1 MKKAPISIWVRIA
14 LMTGLMVNKPEDH
27 IDFLIESLSRCKGN
41 KQSLKWDTFVG
52 QKGDGKNKLP
62 PIDTSTTSESKLNNQ
77 TKLNPISNGKQ
88 DEKPK
93 SELPTFPV
101 HQVPT
106 KPDAQQPPLKA
117 EQNISAKPVE
127 QSSAPKLE
135 QHAPAKTDAQPPA
148 VQQAPV
154 KSDAQPHPEQHAAVK
169 TDAHPPA
176 VQQAPA
182 KSDAQPHPE
191 QHAAVKTDAQP
202 HSEQHTDLKTNDNAN
217 KDLLKGK
224 PLIFVG
230 GGPGSGKRTQCQ
242 KMVEKY
248 GFTHLSAGDIIRA
261 ASKDTSTEKGRNFN
275 EAMLQGK
282 LISTEDILG
291 LIKDAIYHEAKKA
304 SGFLIDGFPRR
315 IEQGMQFEKDIAECN
330 VLIYFDVPEDVMAKR
345 LVKRGE
351 SSGRIDD
358 NEQVIAKRLLT
369 FREETQ
375 PILGYYGKQG
385 KLITIEA
392 NRQIEEV
399 SDDLSK
405 AFEGLMAQQQVDDN
419 EQVIAKRLLTFREET
434 QPILGYY
441 GKQGK
446 LITIEAN
453 RQIEEVSD
461 DLSKAFEGLMAQQQ
475 VVIPHKPNMD
485 KLKNKK
491 IIFVVGGPGSGKGT
505 QCERIVQKY
514 GYTHLS
520 TGDLLRE
527 TVQSKSERGEQ
538 LNALM
543 KEGKLVP
550 MEVVLDLL
558 RENMLEKAEN
568 SKGYLIDGYPREV
581 PQARKFEEMIAPC
594 NLVLYVRA
602 SDETMTK
609 RLLHRGQTSGRVDDN
624 EETIKKRLKTFHD
637 QTIPVLDLYERKNK
651 LAEVN
656 SELPPDEV
664 FKEVQE
670 ALDKLV

>member
-1 MKKAPISIWVRIA
+1 MSQSNKDATPELAKDYISKRKIPQLFEA

-405 AFEGLMAQQQVDDN
+405 AFEGLMAQQQV
-419 EQVIAKRLLTFREET
+419 
-434 QPILGYY
+434 
-441 GKQGK
+441 
-446 LITIEAN
+446 
-453 RQIEEVSD
+453 
-461 DLSKAFEGLMAQQQ
+461 
-475 VVIPHKPNMD
+475 VIPHKPNMD